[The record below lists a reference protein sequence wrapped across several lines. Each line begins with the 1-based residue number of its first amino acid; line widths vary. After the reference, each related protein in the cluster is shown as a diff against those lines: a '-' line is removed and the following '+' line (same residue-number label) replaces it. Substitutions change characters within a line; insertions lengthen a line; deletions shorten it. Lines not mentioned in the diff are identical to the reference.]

1 MSLAYVALLFFST
14 CLHFQLHDE
23 LVDGEVADGEAA
35 HQAGE
40 EREPWMNKCTG
51 LPTQIMI

>member
-40 EREPWMNKCTG
+40 EREAWMNKCTG